1 MEEKTNVKTNFN
13 DNESSLSLGL
23 LGRVF
28 LKCWIVMLAVALVI
42 GGALY
47 FYFNSQYVPIYSS
60 STDYYV
66 INVIPSTKGEEDN
79 PLYSSYYS
87 GSQISASIAM
97 AKNFA
102 FLAKN
107 ADDMLASVIKRAETE
122 YGVKGVSV
130 GALKSMIT
138 TTSGEEASVMTVK
151 ISGVDNEKC
160 YYLAKA
166 MEVELPA
173 YCMVWNNF
181 CDEPDYTI
189 VAKNIKVTAS
199 AKLDTSPDNVGE
211 DYKYSIIVGLGAAII
226 VYIVTFV
233 VNVMDT
239 TVYTEENLTDGAP
252 AFPVVGKIPHW
263 HISGKNKKRPKRHIF
278 KGKRYRASKM
288 ERVDVDKKLIC
299 IGEVPFRITEAFH
312 ELRTN
317 VTFFGT
323 DDNKGC
329 AIAVASSMECSGKS
343 FIMANLGVSLSGLVD
358 KKVLVVDG
366 DMRCPMIHKIF
377 SYKNTEGLSN
387 LIAGQKTE
395 EEVVRKFETGN
406 GNSLDVITAGT
417 LPPNPIDLLSSNR
430 MKELIVGWRE
440 KYDYVLIDMPPLQEV
455 SDALTVSDVMNGY
468 VIVVRS
474 QYSDVREIRNLC
486 RTISEKNAKIFGYVL
501 TDIDSDRGGYYYYS
515 KYYSY
520 SRYSKYS
527 KYSKYSRYSRYSSY
541 SRYEQAADRASG
553 KDVPA
558 EDAPKKKSKKDK
570 N

>member
-1 MEEKTNVKTNFN
+1 MEEKGNTKVKFN
-13 DNESSLSLGL
+13 ESESSLSFGL

-28 LKCWIVMLAVALVI
+28 LKCWIVMLVVALLL

-47 FYFNSQYVPIYSS
+47 FYFKSQYVPIYSS

-107 ADDMLASVIKRAETE
+107 ADDMLSSVIKRAGYE
-122 YGVKGVSV
+122 GKISV
-130 GALKSMIT
+130 GAFKGMIT
-138 TTSGEEASVMTVK
+138 ATSGEEASVMTVK
-151 ISGVDNEKC
+151 ISGTNNEVC
-160 YYLAKA
+160 YKLAQA
-166 MEVELPA
+166 MQIELPA

-189 VAKNIKVTAS
+189 VAKNIKVTSS
-199 AKLDTSPDNVGE
+199 AKLDYTPDNAGE
-211 DYKYSIIVGLGAAII
+211 DYKYSIIVGLGAALV

-252 AFPVVGKIPHW
+252 VFPVVGKIPHW
-263 HISGKNKKRPKRHIF
+263 HISGKNKKKPRRHIF
-278 KGKRYRASKM
+278 KGKRYRASKL

-299 IGEVPFRITEAFH
+299 VGEVPFRITEAFH

-323 DDNKGC
+323 DDHKGC

-343 FIMANLGVSLSGLVD
+343 FIMANLAVSLSGLVD
-358 KKVLVVDG
+358 KKVLIVDG

-395 EEVVRKFETGN
+395 NEVIRKFETGN
-406 GNSLDVITAGT
+406 GNSLDIITAGT

-430 MKELIVGWRE
+430 MKDLIIGWRE

-455 SDALTVSDVMNGY
+455 SDALTVSDVINGY

-474 QYSDVREIRNLC
+474 QYSDIREIRNLC

-527 KYSKYSRYSRYSSY
+527 KYSKYSRYSAY
-541 SRYEQAADRASG
+541 SRYEQAAEKFSANG
-553 KDVPA
+553 EEKKEP
-558 EDAPKKKSKKDK
+558 EKPEKTEKKK
-570 N
+570 

>member
-28 LKCWIVMLAVALVI
+28 LKCWIVMLLVAVTI

-66 INVIPSTKGEEDN
+66 INVIPSAKGEEDN
-79 PLYSSYYS
+79 PMYSSYYS

-107 ADDMLASVIKRAETE
+107 ADDMLTSVIARAG
-122 YGVKGVSV
+122 YKDKLSV
-130 GALKSMIT
+130 GRFKGMIT
-138 TTSGEEASVMTVK
+138 ATSGEEASVMTVK
-151 ISGVDNEKC
+151 ISGTDSEMC
-160 YYLAKA
+160 YKLAKA
-166 MEVELPA
+166 MEIELPA

-189 VAKNIKVTAS
+189 VAKNIKVTSS
-199 AKLDTSPDNVGE
+199 AKLDSSPDNVGE
-211 DYKYSIIVGLGAAII
+211 DSKYSIIVGLGAALI

-233 VNVMDT
+233 INVMDT

-263 HISGKNKKRPKRHIF
+263 HIGGKNKKRTERHIF

-323 DDNKGC
+323 DDHKGC

-343 FIMANLGVSLSGLVD
+343 FIIANLGVSLSGLVD

-395 EEVVRKFETGN
+395 DEVIRKFETGN

-430 MKELIVGWRE
+430 MKDLIIGWRE

-455 SDALTVSDVMNGY
+455 SDALTVSDVINGY

-486 RTISEKNAKIFGYVL
+486 RTIDEKNAKIFGYVL

-527 KYSKYSRYSRYSSY
+527 KYSKYSRYSAY
-541 SRYEQAADRASG
+541 SRYEQAAEKVAAKTDDAKDAQQDKGDKKG
-553 KDVPA
+553 K
-558 EDAPKKKSKKDK
+558 K
-570 N
+570 

>member
-1 MEEKTNVKTNFN
+1 MEEKTTVKTNFN

-28 LKCWIVMLAVALVI
+28 LKCWIVMLAVALVM

-47 FYFNSQYVPIYSS
+47 FYFQSQYVPVYSS
-60 STDYYV
+60 TTTYYV
-66 INVIPSTKGEEDN
+66 INVIPSSKGEEEN

-107 ADDMLASVIKRAETE
+107 ADDMLASVVKRAETE

-130 GALKSMIT
+130 NSLKRMIT
-138 TTSGEEASVMTVK
+138 TTSSEEASVMTVK
-151 ISGVDNEKC
+151 ISGTDNEKC

-181 CDEPDYTI
+181 CDEPDYNI

-199 AKLDTSPDNVGE
+199 AKLDTSPDNVGD
-211 DYKYSIIVGLGAAII
+211 DYKYSIIVALGAALL

-239 TVYTEENLTDGAP
+239 TVYTEENLIDGAP

-263 HISGKNKKRPKRHIF
+263 HISGSGKKDSKRR
-278 KGKRYRASKM
+278 KRSRAARM
-288 ERVDVDKKLIC
+288 ERVDVDKKIIC
-299 IGEVPFRITEAFH
+299 VGEVPFRITEAFH

-323 DDNKGC
+323 EDNKGC

-387 LIAGQKTE
+387 LIAGQNTE
-395 EEVVRKFETGN
+395 EEVIRKYETGN

-455 SDALTVSDVMNGY
+455 SDALTVSDVINGY
-468 VIVVRS
+468 LIVARS
-474 QYSDVREIRNLC
+474 QYSDVREIRAIC
-486 RTISEKNAKIFGYVL
+486 RTLGEKNAKIFGYVL
-501 TDIDSDRGGYYYYS
+501 TDIDTDRGGYYYYS

-527 KYSKYSRYSRYSSY
+527 KYSKYSRYSAY
-541 SRYEQAADRASG
+541 SRYEQAAERAAG
-553 KDVPA
+553 KEGA
-558 EDAPKKKSKKDK
+558 NDASNKKGKKDK
-570 N
+570 K